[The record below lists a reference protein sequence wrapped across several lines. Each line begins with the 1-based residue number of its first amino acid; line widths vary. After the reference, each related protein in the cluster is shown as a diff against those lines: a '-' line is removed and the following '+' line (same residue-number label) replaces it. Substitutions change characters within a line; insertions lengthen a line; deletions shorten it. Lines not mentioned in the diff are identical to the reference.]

1 MAASSSST
9 ARSAIVRSMWHMIVR
24 ERSAPSLRIIS
35 TMASGKRSW
44 RPGWIMSAAPVSRC
58 AATAA
63 RTTFFSLSVKGHV
76 VPISPMK
83 PALTPVPS
91 TPTVR
96 SATSSRVMSSWLRRP
111 MSGGCAAST

>member
-1 MAASSSST
+1 
-9 ARSAIVRSMWHMIVR
+9 
-24 ERSAPSLRIIS
+24 
-35 TMASGKRSW
+35 
-44 RPGWIMSAAPVSRC
+44 MSAAPVSRW

-83 PALTPVPS
+83 PARTPVPS

-96 SATSSRVMSSWLRRP
+96 SVTSSRVMSSIERWL
-111 MSGGCAAST
+111 MFGGCAAST